1 MFPLLNN
8 AKLRHMQ
15 KEDCDCVGVDVS
27 KRTLDVAL
35 YRGEVD
41 WKNGHIKV
49 ENNKT
54 GYKDLKRW
62 FRSNGIKKQKVY
74 GWRVKVLC
82 ITWLIRIVCII
93 LSLL

>member
-1 MFPLLNN
+1 
-8 AKLRHMQ
+8 MQ
-15 KEDCDCVGVDVS
+15 KEDYDCVGVDVS

-49 ENNKT
+49 ENK
-54 GYKDLKRW
+54 
-62 FRSNGIKKQKVY
+62 
-74 GWRVKVLC
+74 
-82 ITWLIRIVCII
+82 IRIVCII